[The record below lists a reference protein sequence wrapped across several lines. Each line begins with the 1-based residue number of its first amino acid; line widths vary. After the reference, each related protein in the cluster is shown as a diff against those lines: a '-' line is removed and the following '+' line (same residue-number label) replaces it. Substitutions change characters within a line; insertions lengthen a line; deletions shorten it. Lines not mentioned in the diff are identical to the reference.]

1 MRFKALLNMLLVV
14 CFAKAQLV
22 TNGSVSGAPC
32 ANSGINVG
40 NAAGWSGCGFSP
52 DLCCL
57 AMPSY
62 VASSSVTPVVSPDGG
77 TWLGLAALGECAQT
91 TITGLTAGT
100 TYTLYFCGAC
110 FGTGTSIY
118 NQGPSLPRIS
128 VVGSAS
134 VTVNIPMTASTW
146 YRYQLVFVA
155 NAATMTLRCDHLTGS
170 VSYASLDGFSL
181 NPSAPCGPIVLP
193 IELVSFGHSYDK
205 VKKQTQLFWT
215 TSMEKNV
222 KHFIIEKSYDAIHFI
237 TAGIV
242 EPYTTESNSLKNYQ
256 FKDDNTTDKGIV
268 YYRLQSL
275 DKDGEKTF
283 SNIIDVEITDAKD
296 DLKVYPNP
304 VSSEVSVSY
313 YSETGQLN
321 QVSCYNSLGQ
331 LVFSKEFQS
340 EETGVQVRMIDVSLL
355 PTGIYKILISNQAKT
370 SSINFSKQ
378 N

>member
-1 MRFKALLNMLLVV
+1 MRFVLQLVFILNVFLVR
-14 CFAKAQLV
+14 AQLV
-22 TNGSVSGAPC
+22 TNGSVAGAPC
-32 ANSGINVG
+32 ANSGINGG

-181 NPSAPCGPIVLP
+181 NPASPCGPIVLP

-222 KHFIIEKSYDAIHFI
+222 KHFIIEKSYDAINF
-237 TAGIV
+237 TYEGILD
-242 EPYTTESNSLKNYQ
+242 PQTIESNTLKNYQ
-256 FKDDNTTDKGIV
+256 FIDDNRQDKGII
-268 YYRLQSL
+268 YYRLQTL
-275 DKDGEKTF
+275 DKDGEKSF
-283 SNIIDVEITDAKD
+283 SNIVDVEITDAKD
-296 DLKVYPNP
+296 DLKVFPNP
-304 VSSEVSVSY
+304 AEDYVMINY
-313 YSETGQLN
+313 YVNAGEITALN
-321 QVSCYNSLGQ
+321 VYNSLGQ
-331 LVFSKEFQS
+331 LVFSKNVIYDSNGIKQ
-340 EETGVQVRMIDVSLL
+340 DVLEVKELNKGTYFIRIVSAEMD
-355 PTGIYKILISNQAKT
+355 YFT
-370 SSINFSKQ
+370 SFIR
-378 N
+378 

>member
-1 MRFKALLNMLLVV
+1 MRFKALLILFFISFFV
-14 CFAKAQLV
+14 KAQLV
-22 TNGSVSGAPC
+22 TNGSISGAPC

-40 NAAGWSGCGFSP
+40 NAVGWSGCGFSP

-91 TITGLTAGT
+91 TITGLTAGQ

-134 VTVNIPMTASTW
+134 ITVNIPMTASTW

-193 IELVSFGHSYDK
+193 IELVNFDVTVLGNDK
-205 VKKQTQLFWT
+205 VQLKWIT
-215 TSMEKNV
+215 AMEKNND
-222 KHFIIEKSYDAIHFI
+222 HFVIERSKDGVSFEAVTRVEGAKNSNVNVSYGVYDTEPLSGISYYRLKQVDTDGSFEYSDLRVVEMKGKNDFTLVPNPASGEVSVNFVCQSAVNETIHVYDNRGYLVLSKEVFCNEGVNNTKLDI
-237 TAGIV
+237 
-242 EPYTTESNSLKNYQ
+242 SSLKN
-256 FKDDNTTDKGIV
+256 
-268 YYRLQSL
+268 
-275 DKDGEKTF
+275 
-283 SNIIDVEITDAKD
+283 
-296 DLKVYPNP
+296 
-304 VSSEVSVSY
+304 
-313 YSETGQLN
+313 
-321 QVSCYNSLGQ
+321 
-331 LVFSKEFQS
+331 
-340 EETGVQVRMIDVSLL
+340 
-355 PTGIYKILISNQAKT
+355 GIYFVFLNTSAKIYKSKLV
-370 SSINFSKQ
+370 IN
-378 N
+378 

>member
-1 MRFKALLNMLLVV
+1 MRFVLQLVFIFNIIFV
-14 CFAKAQLV
+14 RAQLV

-32 ANSGINVG
+32 ANSGINGG

-62 VASSSVTPVVSPDGG
+62 VSTSSVTPVVSPDGG

-118 NQGPSLPRIS
+118 NQGPSLPRIA

-134 VTVNIPMTASTW
+134 VTINIPMTASTW

-181 NPSAPCGPIVLP
+181 NPASPCGPIVLP

-205 VKKQTQLFWT
+205 IKKQTKLFWS
-215 TSMEKNV
+215 TSLEKNV
-222 KHFIIEKSYDAIHFI
+222 KHFNIEKSYDAVNFSSV
-237 TAGIV
+237 GIV
-242 EPYTTESNSLKNYQ
+242 KPQSTESNSLKNYQ
-256 FKDDNTTDKGIV
+256 LIDDNKQDKGIV
-268 YYRLQSL
+268 YYRLQTL
-275 DKDGEKTF
+275 DNDGEKSF
-283 SNIIDVEITDAKD
+283 SNIVEVEITDARD
-296 DLKVYPNP
+296 DLKVFPNP
-304 VSSEVSVSY
+304 ASDQVNISY
-313 YSETGQLN
+313 YAETGQVN
-321 QVSCYNSLGQ
+321 QISCFNHLGQ
-331 LVFSKEFQS
+331 LVFSGEFKSNNTGIQISIIDLRLLQS
-340 EETGVQVRMIDVSLL
+340 
-355 PTGIYKILISNQAKT
+355 GIYKILISNESHQN
-370 SSINFSKQ
+370 SINFNKLD
-378 N
+378 

>member
-1 MRFKALLNMLLVV
+1 MRFKALLILFFISFLV
-14 CFAKAQLV
+14 KAQLV

-32 ANSGINVG
+32 ANSGINGG

-57 AMPSY
+57 TMPSY

-91 TITGLTAGT
+91 TITGLTAGQ

-134 VTVNIPMTASTW
+134 ITVNIPMTASTW

-193 IELVSFGHSYDK
+193 IELMNFDVTVFGNDK
-205 VKKQTQLFWT
+205 VQLKWIT
-215 TSMEKNV
+215 AMEKNND
-222 KHFIIEKSYDAIHFI
+222 HFVIERSKDGVNFEAVTRVEGAKNSNVNLSYGAYDTEPLSGISYYRLKQVDTDGSFEYSDLRAVEMKGNGKDEDFTLVPNPASGEVAVNFICKFAANEIINVYDNRGYLVLSKEVVCAEGANNTKLDI
-237 TAGIV
+237 
-242 EPYTTESNSLKNYQ
+242 SSLKNGLY
-256 FKDDNTTDKGIV
+256 FVFLNTKD
-268 YYRLQSL
+268 
-275 DKDGEKTF
+275 KTYK
-283 SNIIDVEITDAKD
+283 SK
-296 DLKVYPNP
+296 
-304 VSSEVSVSY
+304 
-313 YSETGQLN
+313 
-321 QVSCYNSLGQ
+321 
-331 LVFSKEFQS
+331 LV
-340 EETGVQVRMIDVSLL
+340 V
-355 PTGIYKILISNQAKT
+355 N
-370 SSINFSKQ
+370 
-378 N
+378 

>member
-1 MRFKALLNMLLVV
+1 MRFIKLIFLLFFLTN
-14 CFAKAQLV
+14 AKAQLV

-32 ANSGINVG
+32 ANSGINGG

-62 VASSSVTPVVSPDGG
+62 VATSSVTPVVSPDGG

-91 TITGLTAGT
+91 TITGLTSGT

-170 VSYASLDGFSL
+170 VSYASLDGFTL

-193 IELVSFGHSYDK
+193 IELVSFGHSYDIAK
-205 VKKQTQLFWT
+205 RQTELFWT

-222 KHFIIEKSYDAIHFI
+222 KHFIIEKSNDAVNFSPI
-237 TAGIV
+237 GIV
-242 EPYTTESNSLKNYQ
+242 KPQSAESNSLKNYK
-256 FKDDNTTDKGIV
+256 FNDDNKRDNGIV
-268 YYRLQSL
+268 YYRLQTL
-275 DKDGEKTF
+275 DHDGEKSF
-283 SNIIDVEITDAKD
+283 SNIEEVEIVDAKD
-296 DLKVYPNP
+296 DLKVFPNP
-304 VSSEVSVSY
+304 ANDKITLSY
-313 YSETGQLN
+313 YSNSGVVSELFCYDSKGKLVIAKELTSDYTGN
-321 QVSCYNSLGQ
+321 HKHSFDISTFDN
-331 LVFSKEFQS
+331 
-340 EETGVQVRMIDVSLL
+340 
-355 PTGIYKILISNQAKT
+355 GIYKLVILTEASVKAISFN
-370 SSINFSKQ
+370 KQ
-378 N
+378 D